1 MFFSTFSVLTTYQQ
15 LFSRTGL
22 QTHKPWRDSHPGLVS
37 HQNSSAAVYPCV
49 LTAGHRL
56 LPAGSYQSPAS
67 LVGRHGSCDN
77 CYVLLRPPVRKSLYR
92 RKTKSNTYWQSASNK
107 IGLFEADS
115 NLDLP
120 DLLFLSTEGTRYRT
134 KDVTF
139 HCLLSYT
146 KAKCY
151 GCHCVAWHNTNVS
164 REIAGRRSPQV
175 RS

>member
-1 MFFSTFSVLTTYQQ
+1 M
-15 LFSRTGL
+15 
-22 QTHKPWRDSHPGLVS
+22 
-37 HQNSSAAVYPCV
+37 
-49 LTAGHRL
+49 
-56 LPAGSYQSPAS
+56 
-67 LVGRHGSCDN
+67 GRHGSCDN

-120 DLLFLSTEGTRYRT
+120 DLLFLSTEGTQYRT